1 MPVTA
6 GGVPTEGTASV
17 IEWIAAMVQS
27 GASGLASYLAAHV
40 LLCLVPAFFI
50 AGAMTALIPK
60 EAITR
65 YLGRDASRWV
75 SYPMAALG
83 GFVLAV
89 CSCTIL
95 PLFAGIFRQGAGLG
109 PAITFLFVGPAINI
123 LAVSYTG
130 VAIGLDIAIARVI
143 LSAVFG
149 IGIGLLMAF
158 LYRRDDHSPA
168 DAQVHNQ
175 APAGGAFAAKASIN
189 RSSVVLLLLLL
200 AGLIA
205 GTLAEGLLT
214 NTYAQVTLPLGDTAQ
229 WQATLDW
236 LVPYDTSQ
244 GQEGVSVQGVLLIG
258 LLVLIGTTAWLGLNP
273 IDVGFNRWSW
283 VALALIA
290 LTLLVAALKF
300 TPTTNGLVVGI
311 TGRFFG
317 EVLVIGSVTLVAWKW
332 LDEYEVQEWLW
343 ETWRFAKQIFPLLI
357 VGVFMAGMVRVL
369 IPRSL
374 IERLAGQ
381 NTLLANLVGV
391 VFGVFMYFP
400 TLVEVPVANMF
411 LGLGMHRGPLLAY
424 LMADPE
430 LSIQSILI
438 TAKVIGNQ
446 KTWVYVGLVA
456 LFSTLA
462 GLIYGAWVD
471 GASLWLIL
479 GYLIAIITILAL
491 GLWLAGRRN
500 RRTELVAETRRS

>member
-1 MPVTA
+1 M
-6 GGVPTEGTASV
+6 S
-17 IEWIAAMVQS
+17 ILEWIVTMLQS
-27 GASGLASYLAAHV
+27 GASSLASYLAAHV

-65 YLGRDASRWV
+65 YLGRDASKWV

-95 PLFAGIFRQGAGLG
+95 PLFAGIYRQGAGLG

-130 VAIGLDIAIARVI
+130 VAIGLDIAIARII

-149 IGIGLLMAF
+149 IGIGLIMAF
-158 LYRRDDHSPA
+158 IYRRDDA
-168 DAQVHNQ
+168 RAAAVVHNQ
-175 APAGGAFAAKASIN
+175 ATGGGAFATGASIK
-189 RSSVVLLLLLL
+189 RASVVFLLLLL
-200 AGLIA
+200 AGLIV
-205 GTLAEGLLT
+205 GTLAVGLLT
-214 NTYAQVTLPLGDTAQ
+214 DTYAQITLPLGDTAQ
-229 WQATLDW
+229 WQATLDR
-236 LVPYDTSQ
+236 LVPYDASQ

-258 LLVLIGTTAWLGLNP
+258 LLVSIGITAWFGLNT
-273 IDVGFNRWSW
+273 IDEGFSTWSW
-283 VALALIA
+283 VALGLIA
-290 LTLLVAALKF
+290 LTLLVAALRF
-300 TPTTNGLVVGI
+300 TPTADGLVVGI
-311 TGRFFG
+311 TGRFIC
-317 EVLVIGSVTLVAWKW
+317 EVLVIGAVAWVAWKW
-332 LDEYEVQEWLW
+332 LDAYEVQEWLW
-343 ETWRFAKQIFPLLI
+343 ETWRFVKQIFPLLI
-357 VGVFMAGMVRVL
+357 VGVFIAGMVRVL
-369 IPRSL
+369 IPPTL
-374 IERLAGQ
+374 IESIAGK
-381 NTLLANLVGV
+381 NTVLANLAGV

-400 TLVEVPVANMF
+400 TLVEVPIANMF
-411 LGLGMHRGPLLAY
+411 LSLGMHPGPLLAY

-438 TAKVIGNQ
+438 TAKIIGNK

-456 LFSTLA
+456 VFSTLA

-479 GYLIAIITILAL
+479 GYLLAIIAVL
-491 GLWLAGRRN
+491 GSALWLVGRLD
-500 RRTELVAETRRS
+500 RRAETATTEA

>member
-1 MPVTA
+1 MSILQWMVT
-6 GGVPTEGTASV
+6 
-17 IEWIAAMVQS
+17 MLQS
-27 GASGLASYLAAHV
+27 GADSLASYLAAHV

-65 YLGRDASRWV
+65 YLGRDASKWV

-95 PLFAGIFRQGAGLG
+95 PLFAGIYRQGAGLG

-130 VAIGLDIAIARVI
+130 VAIGLDIAVARIV

-149 IGIGLLMAF
+149 IGIGLIMAF
-158 LYRRDDHSPA
+158 IYRRDDSAHS
-168 DAQVHNQ
+168 Q
-175 APAGGAFAAKASIN
+175 ATSGAFSSGASIG
-189 RSSVVLLLLLL
+189 RGPLVFLLLLL
-200 AGLIA
+200 AGLIV
-205 GTLAEGLLT
+205 GTLAVGLLT
-214 NTYAQVTLPLGDTAQ
+214 DTYAHFTLPFGNTEQ

-236 LVPYDTSQ
+236 LVPYDASQ

-258 LLVLIGTTAWLGLNP
+258 LLALIGVTAWKGLNT
-273 IDVGFNRWSW
+273 IDEGFNRWSW
-283 VALALIA
+283 VALGLIA
-290 LTLLVAALKF
+290 LTLLVAALRF
-300 TPTTNGLVVGI
+300 TPAPDGLVVGI
-311 TGRFFG
+311 TGRFVG
-317 EVLVIGSVTLVAWKW
+317 EVFVLGAVGLVAWKW
-332 LDEYEVQEWLW
+332 LDAYDVQEWLW
-343 ETWRFAKQIFPLLI
+343 ETWRFVKQIFPLLI
-357 VGVFMAGMVRVL
+357 VGVFLAGMVRVL

-374 IERLAGQ
+374 IEAIAGR
-381 NTLLANLVGV
+381 NTLLGNLVGV

-400 TLVEVPVANMF
+400 TLVEVPIANMF

-438 TAKVIGNQ
+438 TAKVIGNK
-446 KTWVYVGLVA
+446 KTWVYVGLVTV
-456 LFSTLA
+456 FSTLA

-471 GASLWLIL
+471 GANLWLIF
-479 GYLIAIITILAL
+479 GYLATTIAVLAG
-491 GLWLAGRRN
+491 GLWLIGRIDRRAEAEAG
-500 RRTELVAETRRS
+500 TRA